1 MFKQEMSLGA
11 VVRGLVFLLLLLASG
26 TTWFMMVEEGY
37 GFVDALYMTI
47 ITVSTVGFGEVHNL
61 DLSGRVFVVFLII
74 SGLTVMTYTLGA
86 VGRVIVEGS
95 IERFVGRHRM
105 QRDIEKM
112 KGHYVVCGYGRMGR
126 ILCDELHNEGV
137 AFVTIEGDADT
148 VEDLA
153 EKGYRVVAGDAT
165 EDEVLEQAGIK
176 RAKGLVAVVS
186 RDVDNLY
193 ITLSARQM
201 CREENPSL
209 YILSR
214 ASDCSAGEKITR
226 AGANRVISPYAIGGM
241 RLVQALLRPT
251 VHDFV
256 DMASQSGGLDLMFE
270 EVAVLGGSRLD
281 GITLAQSDIRQDYNV
296 IVVGIKKASG
306 KMVFNPGPDAEL
318 HGGDVF
324 VALGDKDQLQRL
336 AGSVVG

>member
-1 MFKQEMSLGA
+1 MFNQDLSLAA
-11 VVRGLVFLLLLLASG
+11 VGRGLIFLVLLLAAG
-26 TTWFMMVEEGY
+26 TIWFVAVEGGY
-37 GFVDALYMTI
+37 NIVDALYMTV
-47 ITVSTVGFGEVHNL
+47 ITVSTVGFGEVHDL
-61 DLSGRVFVVFLII
+61 DPSGRVFVVFLII
-74 SGLTVMTYTLGA
+74 SGLAVMTYTLGA

-105 QRDIEKM
+105 QRDIEKLR
-112 KGHYVVCGYGRMGR
+112 GHYVVCGYGRMGR
-126 ILCDELHNEGV
+126 ILCDELQNEGV
-137 AFVTIEGDADT
+137 SFVVIEGDAET

-153 EKGYRVVAGDAT
+153 DKGYRVVDGDAT
-165 EDEVLEQAGIK
+165 EDEVLEKAGIK

-214 ASDCSAGEKITR
+214 ATDQRAGEKITR

-241 RLVQALLRPT
+241 RLVQALLRPA

-270 EVAVLGGSRLD
+270 QVAVRDGSSLD
-281 GITLAQSDIRQDYNV
+281 GLTLAQSDIRRNYNV
-296 IVVGIKKASG
+296 MVVGIKTASG

-318 HGGDVF
+318 HGGDVL
-324 VALGDKDQLQRL
+324 VALGDKEQLQRL
-336 AGSVVG
+336 AANVGG